1 MTYKYDLV
9 LFDLDGT
16 VLDTVDDVRDSM
28 AYALKEHGYPERTRD
43 EIRSFVGNGVKKLVS
58 RSMPEGARDDQQKFD
73 EMYLAYTEYYSLHA
87 AVKTKPFPGIEETLK
102 LLHEKGIRCG
112 VLSNK
117 DDATT
122 RQLITHFYGDLFC
135 VVWGKKPEF
144 SRKPK
149 PDSLFAIA
157 KEQNVPLSRV
167 AYVGD
172 SEVDIQLSENAG
184 VDGVIVSWGFRSR
197 EQNLENGAKYLADTP
212 EELQRILLQ
221 TKEGE

>member
-16 VLDTVDDVRDSM
+16 VLDTVDDMRDSM
-28 AYALKEHGYPERTRD
+28 AYALKEHGYPERTRE
-43 EIRSFVGNGVKKLVS
+43 EIRSFVGNGVKKLVW
-58 RSMPEGARDDQQKFD
+58 RSMPEDVRDDEEKFA
-73 EMYLAYTEYYSLHA
+73 EMYRAYSEYYPLHA
-87 AVKTKPFPGIEETLK
+87 SEKTKVFPGIEETVK
-102 LLHEKGIRCG
+102 LLSANGIRCG

-122 RQLITHFYGDLFC
+122 KQLIKKFYGDLFC
-135 VVWGKKPEF
+135 TAWGKKPEYP
-144 SRKPK
+144 RKPA
-149 PDSLFAIA
+149 PDALFAIA
-157 KEQNVPLSRV
+157 EECKVPVSRV

-172 SEVDIQLSENAG
+172 SEVDIRLAENAG

-197 EQNLENGAKYLADTP
+197 AQNLENGAKYLADTP

-221 TKEGE
+221 TREGE